1 MQRGGLLKEWC
12 DLAPTALDG
21 FLFTNFTRNGFL
33 MPSKDVGRML
43 LQWAVLK
50 TMGPDRWHLAHLA
63 DTAHTEFI
71 CGEIDAAVIKKRQ
84 LIPATGT
91 AEAADFLD
99 RIVVADVGAGLG
111 IYALHAS
118 RLQGVRSVRCDA
130 GPTMC
135 KLAKAASMAAD
146 AAGGAYEV
154 KCMSLYADS
163 DDDSVSDEL
172 PPAPLGVTASV
183 IVIDA
188 LHPLLSE
195 ATCQGLLGRGVI
207 DAIAN
212 MQAAQLC
219 DPRTIFVPAAYVI
232 YAALLYIP
240 PGTCTELL
248 TPPLSRV
255 GQDEEG
261 SGGYD
266 VSLFNRFRAKTFE
279 PAQLSF
285 TQISLVSHPV
295 VIANID
301 VSSCACDPH
310 RLESL
315 LHDRVVEFT
324 ASASLP
330 EAGVANGVCMWVDCL
345 GAAEDKVF
353 SNGPCEGNPRRQ
365 AVYMLEHPL
374 AVASASSPLRA
385 SFSFRD
391 GRFAFDFHEINVVS
405 ATASASTT
413 VQRWHFPMLQD
424 VERNRF
430 YRCSIA
436 SIVFRGAHVLDI
448 GTGTGLLAMMAANS
462 GAGHVTTCE
471 KVKSV
476 AECAAEIIAA
486 NSKPDLCPIDVV
498 PLLSNKLVVGN
509 HLPAPADVIVSEI
522 LDCGLLGEGMLPA
535 TAHALESLAHRHA
548 VIIPAF
554 ASVSAQLLH
563 VPLQYAPL
571 SWPLTSVPLPSG
583 AADLS
588 AYDVFRSP
596 TYEQYRL
603 IHLHHTA
610 MSLPFHVFDFDF
622 RQSVS
627 LLEGRQFVMNVP
639 ILQHGS
645 VNCVCFWFRVDAG
658 DESVDTHPANS
669 KTTWKQVHC

>member
-1 MQRGGLLKEWC
+1 
-12 DLAPTALDG
+12 
-21 FLFTNFTRNGFL
+21 

-63 DTAHTEFI
+63 DVAHTEFI

-84 LIPATGT
+84 LMPATGT
-91 AEAADFLD
+91 TEAADSLD
-99 RIVVADVGAGLG
+99 CIVVADVGAGLG

-130 GPTMC
+130 GPTIC
-135 KLAKAASMAAD
+135 KLAKAASMAA
-146 AAGGAYEV
+146 GGAFEV

-163 DDDSVSDEL
+163 DDDNASDQL

-212 MQAAQLC
+212 VQAAQLC
-219 DPRTIFVPAAYVI
+219 DSRTIFVPAGYII

-248 TPPLSRV
+248 TPPLSHV

-261 SGGYD
+261 RGGYD

-285 TQISLVSHPV
+285 TEITLVSHPV

-301 VSSCACDPH
+301 ISSCACEPH
-310 RLESL
+310 RLDSL
-315 LHDRVVEFT
+315 LHDRDIEFT
-324 ASASLP
+324 VSASLP
-330 EAGVANGVCMWVDCL
+330 EAGVANGVCMWVDCV
-345 GAAEDKVF
+345 GDAEDKVF
-353 SNGPCEGNPRRQ
+353 SNSPCDGNPRRQ
-365 AVYMLEHPL
+365 AVFMLEHPL
-374 AVASASSPLRA
+374 AIASASSPPCA

-391 GRFAFDFHEINVVS
+391 GRFTFDFRETNVEPVS
-405 ATASASTT
+405 ASASSASTT

-436 SIVFRGAHVLDI
+436 STIFRGAHVLDI
-448 GTGTGLLAMMAANS
+448 GTGTGLLAMMAADS
-462 GAGHVTTCE
+462 GAGYVTTCE
-471 KVKSV
+471 KVKPV

-486 NSKPDLCPIDVV
+486 NSKPDLCPINVV
-498 PLLSNKLVVGN
+498 PLLSSKLVVGN
-509 HLPAPADVIVSEI
+509 QLPAPADVIVSEI

-535 TAHALESLAHRHA
+535 TAHALESLAHQHA

-554 ASVSAQLLH
+554 ASVTAQLLH
-563 VPLQYAPL
+563 LPLQYAPL
-571 SWPLTSVPLPSG
+571 SWPLNSVPLPSG
-583 AADLS
+583 AADFS
-588 AYDVFRSP
+588 AYDVIRSP

-603 IHLHHTA
+603 MHLHHTQ

-627 LLEGRQFVMNVP
+627 LLEGRRFVINVP
-639 ILQHGS
+639 IIQNGS
-645 VNCVCFWFRVDAG
+645 VNCVCFWFCVNAG
-658 DESVDTHPANS
+658 DQSIDTHPSNS
-669 KTTWKQVHC
+669 TTTWKQVHFLNQVVEAA